1 MGRPINKRFFGALG
15 TDLDPNIPITFH
27 DGSNV
32 VEGYILNQ
40 KGTNK
45 FTVRNPAT
53 SPVTDVVVRL
63 TADGSTPNAE
73 GEAMIEGYV
82 TDRDTAAIRIVKLFN
97 RTAIDADSNRYT
109 WELEDDSTSSVI
121 ILTAI

>member
-1 MGRPINKRFFGALG
+1 MGRPINDRFFGALG
-15 TDLDPNIPITFH
+15 TDADPNIPISFH
-27 DGSNV
+27 NGSTV

-45 FTVRNPAT
+45 FTVRNPDT
-53 SPVTDVVVRL
+53 SPPTDSVVRL

-82 TDRDTAAIRIVKLFN
+82 GDRDTAAIRLVKLFN
-97 RTAIDADSNRYT
+97 RTAVDANSNRYT
-109 WELEDDSTSSVI
+109 WELDDDSTSSVI

>member
-1 MGRPINKRFFGALG
+1 MGRPLNKRFFGELG
-15 TDLDPNIPITFH
+15 GADANIPVTFH

-73 GEAMIEGYV
+73 GEAMIEGNI
-82 TDRDTAAIRIVKLFN
+82 TTRDGETVRLVKLFN
-97 RTAIDADSNRYT
+97 RTAVDVNNNRYT
-109 WELEDDSTSSVI
+109 WELEDDSTSSAI

>member
-1 MGRPINKRFFGALG
+1 MGRPLNKRFFGELG
-15 TDLDPNIPITFH
+15 GADANIPVTFH
-27 DGSNV
+27 DGNSV

-63 TADGSTPNAE
+63 TADGSTPNAA

-82 TDRDTAAIRIVKLFN
+82 TDRDTAAISIVKLFN
-97 RTAIDADSNRYT
+97 RTVVGADGNRYT